1 MSDLQVPV
9 TLGLK
14 DPELLTRQAKA
25 AEQGFKA
32 SMGAMKGHAESLG
45 SSITRMAAQAGTAL
59 AAMFA
64 VSKFKDMIQ
73 GSIEYGASIENMS
86 RKMGLSTNEYQKL
99 SYVAKQ
105 SGGDIDRLGRAFSTM
120 SKLAETSNSILGVS
134 TKDSNGH
141 LKDQG
146 KLFEELLI
154 RISEIP
160 NPTERMAASMKV
172 FGMSGREVFNI
183 ASQGK
188 DRIHELME
196 ETNGYGIIID
206 KSVLKRLHDA
216 EEAQNRLNFAWK
228 NASAEIT
235 VSLVPAI
242 TELLPLLT
250 EGAQALGWMLGGEKR
265 QADALKTKQDI
276 LDMQEYSFVLKNA
289 YLSAKAAGVD
299 SFATMDK
306 YGTVLQHTMRG
317 ARAEYVQ
324 LQKDIAA
331 GSGKAFGGGETPSA
345 ANQFGDFMDK
355 NKKTGGG
362 KSSELKTQE
371 EEYAKIS
378 QLISQFDEKELA
390 IAENHTKMVVK
401 QAKEEH
407 EELDKEDKIFYS
419 QLLKAREILEK
430 NYDKILQQTSKGRET
445 LLQNQQKKDMKLM
458 VEVYGKG
465 SKELT
470 TLEKQQAEERIEL
483 ARKEKEMKIQFGLD
497 YASHTLQMLTTI
509 ADASKANAQVK
520 KRLAEAEAIVSG
532 GKAVL
537 GIVENQGQFIS
548 AFGPIAGPIAEGVEI
563 SLTVAEVAAQISKIE
578 SAKFARG
585 TSFAPGGMALVG
597 EEGPELVNLPRGSQ
611 VLTNAQTSNY
621 FNSGGDH
628 IHFHSP
634 QIIIHGNPDQKTIG
648 RMTQA
653 FNEAFT
659 QNTHKAMRTLQT
671 RGKLP
676 GTTIFG

>member
-32 SMGAMKGHAESLG
+32 SMGAMKDHAESLG

-105 SGGDIDRLGRAFSTM
+105 SGGDIQNMGRAFSTM

-188 DRIHELME
+188 DKIHELME
-196 ETNGYGIIID
+196 ETSKYGLILD
-206 KSVLKRLHDA
+206 KSVINQLHEA
-216 EEAQNRLNFAWK
+216 EHMQNLL
-228 NASAEIT
+228 NASWKVAQADIT
-235 VSLVPAI
+235 VALVPALN
-242 TELLPLLT
+242 ELIPLLVK
-250 EGAQALGWMLGGEKR
+250 GAQLIG
-265 QADALKTKQDI
+265 
-276 LDMQEYSFVLKNA
+276 SFVKITPEQAHREAEADQLIGLNRHLKDTEAELETIKKINA
-289 YLSAKAAGVD
+289 TPFSMVPAGVD
-299 SFATMDK
+299 ISA
-306 YGTVLQHTMRG
+306 QHIRMLK
-317 ARAEYVQ
+317 AEIKSYKDDI
-324 LQKDIAA
+324 QKLAP
-331 GSGKAFGGGETPSA
+331 KAEPSA

-355 NKKTGGG
+355 IKKQ
-362 KSSELKTQE
+362 KSAKDIGTSESASVTPMDMSLEVRPYDSFVGPMPKTE
-371 EEYAKIS
+371 
-378 QLISQFDEKELA
+378 LI
-390 IAENHTKMVVK
+390 
-401 QAKEEH
+401 
-407 EELDKEDKIFYS
+407 
-419 QLLKAREILEK
+419 
-430 NYDKILQQTSKGRET
+430 
-445 LLQNQQKKDMKLM
+445 LQNQKEEAEAKKKTQDDDFKLQEIYNKGMAKDQQSTFAKKLAIMK
-458 VEVYGKG
+458 VEHNQ
-465 SKELT
+465 ELALFKDT
-470 TLEKQQAEERIEL
+470 DTRKLSLAKAFSNEETEL

-520 KRLAEAEAIVSG
+520 KRLAEGEAIVSG

-537 GIVENQGQFIS
+537 GIVENSGQFIS

-563 SLTVAEVAAQISKIE
+563 GLTVAEVAAQISKIE